1 MLLCLASG
9 LVLVLLLLFA
19 VRRMV
24 LSGIYADYIEPRLSA
39 NLASDL
45 AAVLPTR
52 AEDPLSLS
60 SFKVFMY
67 QCGGLLVL
75 SLGLIVAS
83 GIKWKQRLT
92 VLSRSEISRL
102 KGHDAS
108 MDEALKEHTKL
119 YRQYFE
125 QLSNAEG
132 Y

>member
-1 MLLCLASG
+1 
-9 LVLVLLLLFA
+9 
-19 VRRMV
+19 
-24 LSGIYADYIEPRLSA
+24 
-39 NLASDL
+39 
-45 AAVLPTR
+45 
-52 AEDPLSLS
+52 
-60 SFKVFMY
+60 MY

-83 GIKWKQRLT
+83 GIKWKQRLA
-92 VLSRSEISRL
+92 VLSRSDISRL

-119 YRQYFE
+119 YSQYFE